1 MNKAIEVLIK
11 EYIGTGESIIEWE
24 ERLELKEEEIGRIKK
39 YINMK
44 KDKQRQI
51 KEFLEDADIDI
62 EDAIVEWE
70 S

>member
-51 KEFLEDADIDI
+51 KEFLEDTDIDI